1 MLDVPLMKKNGSL
14 VAGIALLLGAFAGP
28 ARAEEMSLQQAVE
41 IAVQNNADLQ
51 AFRDEKGLR
60 EAGRIRAGL
69 LPNPSLEVSLESGA
83 LTGNSGENAFSV
95 GVSQE
100 FLLAGK
106 RAKRVALAQKEL
118 EVYGWQLADRERL
131 LKLDAKSRF
140 YQVLL
145 AVRKLKLTEGAIEL
159 NRHLYQ
165 VAKERLAAGDIPEL
179 ELNLVQVE
187 LARSEGARSA
197 ALEALSASRAELSLL
212 LGGREVEPAL
222 PTGSLE
228 AGGALKQAQPDLFRL
243 ALERRPDL
251 MALRAEAEKGSA
263 ELALARAEGI
273 PNLTAGL
280 GLKRDTTAVEV
291 AGLEGKDTSYTVG
304 LTLSMPIPL
313 FDKNQPG
320 LREASARRDSAGNR
334 LAAATS
340 RVEREVAAAYA
351 SLSNAE
357 QVLSLYLRNIVPQ
370 MEENLKLTREAYQ
383 LGEVPVLTVFEEQK
397 KYLEVNQG
405 YLEALYQ
412 RQLALFR
419 LEAAAATELTGG
431 VQ

>member
-1 MLDVPLMKKNGSL
+1 MFDVPLMNKYGLLAAAMS
-14 VAGIALLLGAFAGP
+14 LLLCATAGP
-28 ARAEEMSLQQAVE
+28 AQGEEISLQQAVE
-41 IAVQNNADLQ
+41 TAIQNNAELN
-51 AFRDEKGLR
+51 AFRKEEGLR
-60 EAGRIRAGL
+60 EAAKTRAGL
-69 LPNPSLEVSLESGA
+69 LPNPTLEVGLESGA
-83 LTGNSGENAFSV
+83 LTGNSGENAFSL
-95 GVSQE
+95 GLSQE

-106 RAKRVALAQKEL
+106 REKRLTLAQKEL
-118 EVYGWQLADRERL
+118 EVYRWQLADRERL
-131 LKLDAKSRF
+131 LRLDAKSRF

-145 AVRKLKLTEGAIEL
+145 AVRKLKLAEGGIEL

-165 VAKERLAAGDIPEL
+165 VAKERLAVGDIPEL

-187 LARSEGARSA
+187 LARSEGAKTA
-197 ALEALSASRAELSLL
+197 ALEAVLASRAELSLL
-212 LGGREVEPAL
+212 LGGSEVEPAL

-228 AGGALKQAQPDLFRL
+228 AGGAVKEAQADLFRL

-251 MALRAEAEKGSA
+251 KALRAEAEKGSA
-263 ELALARAEGI
+263 ELSLAQAEGV
-273 PNLTAGL
+273 PNLSAGL

-320 LREASARRDSAGNR
+320 VREASVRRDSAGSR
-334 LAAATS
+334 LAAAVK
-340 RVEREVAAAYA
+340 RVEREVATAYA

-357 QVLSLYLRNIVPQ
+357 ALLSLYLRNVMPQ
-370 MEENLKLTREAYQ
+370 LEENLKLTSEAYQ

-405 YLEALYQ
+405 YLEALNQ
-412 RQLALFR
+412 RQQALFK